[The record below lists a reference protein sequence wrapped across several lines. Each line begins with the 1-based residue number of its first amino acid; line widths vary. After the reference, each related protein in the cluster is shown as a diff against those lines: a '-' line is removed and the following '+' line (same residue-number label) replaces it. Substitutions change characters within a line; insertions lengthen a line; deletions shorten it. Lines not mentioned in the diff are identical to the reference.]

1 MEKDFHTSQLAKPT
15 LRFINFIIDTLV
27 IAVVYNSLNSHYQ
40 ITQEP
45 GTSRFN
51 ILTVVI
57 FITYYTMFEW
67 LTGKTIGKFLTKTKV
82 IMENGSKISLGIAF
96 LKSALRLIP
105 LIQWTYLGKVCSG
118 FPDSFTNTIVIPDK
132 EVEK

>member
-1 MEKDFHTSQLAKPT
+1 MEKDFQTSQLAKPT
-15 LRFINFIIDTLV
+15 LRFINFITDTLV
-27 IAVVYNSLNSHYQ
+27 IAVVYNFLNSNYQ

-45 GTSRFN
+45 GINRFN

-57 FITYYTMFEW
+57 FITYYTIFEW

-82 IMENGSKISLGIAF
+82 IMENGSKISFGIAF
-96 LKSALRLIP
+96 LKSVVRLIP
-105 LIQWTYLGKVCSG
+105 LIQWTYLGKVCHG
-118 FPDSFTNTIVIPDK
+118 WPDSFTNTIVIPDK